1 MLPNNRRY
9 LSTFVLSLLSVITFA
24 DNRLTGTIIGTTQSV
39 DYTNTSAPS
48 TTVNTRENAF
58 DGDLTTFF
66 ASWDRSFSWVGL
78 DLGTPHVITRV
89 AWSPRNDGQ
98 GPKRVNLGVFE
109 GANREDFMDAV
120 PIYIINENGVI
131 GQLSSADVNCSR
143 GFRYVRYVGPS
154 DARCNIA
161 EVEFYGHEGEGDDSN
176 LFMIGGLP
184 TVSIHTEG
192 NVEPYDKITDI
203 PSIISIIGDKGNN
216 IIAQTGGT
224 RERGNYSRT
233 FPKRPYRIKFDS
245 KQNVLDAPAKAK
257 KWTLINN
264 YGDKTLMRNL
274 IAFHLSS
281 VFEMPYTPY
290 GTAVNVIMNGEYK
303 GCYQLCDQIEVNKN
317 RVNITEMKPTDNEGE
332 ALTGGYLIE
341 VDAYAEDEISW
352 FTSSNSTRVTIKSP
366 DEDEITTEQSNYIRN
381 FYSNMENNWRTYLDT
396 NTFLRHFLVGELS
409 GNTDTYWSV
418 YMYKQRGEDKL
429 YVGPV
434 WDFDIA
440 FENDNRTYPINNH
453 TQWVYQ
459 YGSVEGYMRTLT
471 TNIINDNTTK
481 AQLIDIWDEARHN
494 GIDEESLLAF
504 IDNMSEQLQ
513 ESQKLNFTRWNIMNQ
528 YVHQNPRIYG
538 SYQGEVNNVKNYL
551 KERITWIDNKLGY
564 TFVPRDPEPEPEP
577 EPDPVDGIHSLRVN
591 FDLPY
596 QVYSM
601 YGQLVSTNLN
611 AVPDGVYVVRQGGV
625 ARKTIVRK

>member
-9 LSTFVLSLLSVITFA
+9 LSTFVLSLISVITFA
-24 DNRLTGTIIGTTQSV
+24 DNRLTGTIIGTTLSV

-224 RERGNYSRT
+224 RERGNFSRT

-281 VFEMPYTPY
+281 VLEMPYTPY

-352 FTSSNSTRVTIKSP
+352 FTSSNGTRVTIKSP

-471 TNIINDNTTK
+471 TNIINDMTTK

-513 ESQKLNFTRWNIMNQ
+513 ESQKLNFTRWPILNQ

-564 TFVPRDPEPEPEP
+564 TFVPREP
-577 EPDPVDGIHSLRVN
+577 EPDPNINTDGISAHHVN
-591 FDLPY
+591 WKAPY
-596 QVYSM
+596 NVYSM
-601 YGQLVSTNLN
+601 SGQCVCNDLN
-611 AVPDGVYVVRQGGV
+611 VLSSGVYVVRQGKT
-625 ARKTIVRK
+625 ARKIIIQ

>member
-1 MLPNNRRY
+1 MLPNNHRY

-39 DYTNTSAPS
+39 DYSNTSVPS

-66 ASWDRSFSWVGL
+66 ASWDRSFTWVGL

-89 AWSPRNDGQ
+89 AWSPRNDSQ

-109 GANREDFMDAV
+109 GSNREDFMDAV
-120 PIYIINENGVI
+120 PIHIINENGVI
-131 GQLSSADVNCSR
+131 GQMSSADVNCSR

-192 NVEPYDKITDI
+192 NIEPYDKITDI

-352 FTSSNSTRVTIKSP
+352 FTSSNGTRVTIKSP

-471 TNIINDNTTK
+471 TNIINDKTTK
-481 AQLIDIWDEARHN
+481 MQLIDIWDEARHN

-513 ESQKLNFTRWNIMNQ
+513 ESQKLNFTRWDIINQ
-528 YVHQNPRIYG
+528 YVHQNPRVYG

-564 TFVPRDPEPEPEP
+564 TFVPREP
-577 EPDPVDGIHSLRVN
+577 EPDPDNNTDGISAHHVN
-591 FDLPY
+591 WKAPY
-596 QVYSM
+596 YVYSM
-601 YGQLVSTNLN
+601 SGQCVGNDLN
-611 AVPDGVYVVRQGGV
+611 VLSSGVYVVRQGKT
-625 ARKTIVRK
+625 ARKIIIQ

>member
-9 LSTFVLSLLSVITFA
+9 LSTFVLSLISVITFA
-24 DNRLTGTIIGTTQSV
+24 DNRLTGTIIGTTLSV

-120 PIYIINENGVI
+120 PIYIINEDGVI
-131 GQLSSADVNCSR
+131 GRMSSADVNCSR

-224 RERGNYSRT
+224 RERGNFSRT

-281 VFEMPYTPY
+281 VLEMPYTPY

-440 FENDNRTYPINNH
+440 FENDNRTYPINSH

-471 TNIINDNTTK
+471 TNIINDKTTK

-564 TFVPRDPEPEPEP
+564 TFVPREP
-577 EPDPVDGIHSLRVN
+577 EPDPNINTDGISAHHVN
-591 FDLPY
+591 WKAPY
-596 QVYSM
+596 NVYSM
-601 YGQLVSTNLN
+601 SGQCVGNDLN
-611 AVPDGVYVVRQGGV
+611 VLSSGVYVVRQGKT
-625 ARKTIVRK
+625 ARKIIIQ

>member
-24 DNRLTGTIIGTTQSV
+24 DNRLTGTIIGTTLSV

-48 TTVNTRENAF
+48 TTVNTRENTF

-224 RERGNYSRT
+224 RERGNFSRT

-281 VFEMPYTPY
+281 VLEMPYTPY

-352 FTSSNSTRVTIKSP
+352 FTSSNGTRVTIKSP

-471 TNIINDNTTK
+471 TNIINDKTTK

-513 ESQKLNFTRWNIMNQ
+513 ESQKLNFTRWPILNQ
-528 YVHQNPRIYG
+528 YVHQNPRVYG

-564 TFVPRDPEPEPEP
+564 TFVPREP
-577 EPDPVDGIHSLRVN
+577 EPDPNINTDGISAHHVN
-591 FDLPY
+591 WKAPY
-596 QVYSM
+596 NVYSM
-601 YGQLVSTNLN
+601 SGQCVGNDLN
-611 AVPDGVYVVRQGGV
+611 VLSSGVYVVRQGKT
-625 ARKTIVRK
+625 ARKIIIQ

>member
-24 DNRLTGTIIGTTQSV
+24 DNRLTGTIIGTTLSV

-120 PIYIINENGVI
+120 PIYIINEDGVI
-131 GQLSSADVNCSR
+131 GRMSSADVNCSR

-471 TNIINDNTTK
+471 TNIINDKTTK

-513 ESQKLNFTRWNIMNQ
+513 ESQKLNFTRWDIINQ

>member
-9 LSTFVLSLLSVITFA
+9 LSTLVLSLLSVITFA

-176 LFMIGGLP
+176 MFMIGGLP

-281 VFEMPYTPY
+281 VLEMPYTPY

-471 TNIINDNTTK
+471 TNIINDKTTK

-513 ESQKLNFTRWNIMNQ
+513 ESQKLNFTRWPILNQ

-564 TFVPRDPEPEPEP
+564 TFVPREP
-577 EPDPVDGIHSLRVN
+577 EPDPNINTDGISAHHVN
-591 FDLPY
+591 WKAPY
-596 QVYSM
+596 NVYSM
-601 YGQLVSTNLN
+601 SGQCVGNDLN
-611 AVPDGVYVVRQGGV
+611 VLSSGVYIIRQGKT
-625 ARKTIVRK
+625 ARKIIIQ

>member
-9 LSTFVLSLLSVITFA
+9 LSTFVLSLISVITFA
-24 DNRLTGTIIGTTQSV
+24 DNRLTGTIIGTTLSV

-131 GQLSSADVNCSR
+131 GRMSSADVNCSR

-224 RERGNYSRT
+224 RERGNFSRT

-281 VFEMPYTPY
+281 VLEMPYTPY

-352 FTSSNSTRVTIKSP
+352 FTSSNGTRVTIKSP

-471 TNIINDNTTK
+471 TNIINDMTTK

-513 ESQKLNFTRWNIMNQ
+513 ESQKLNFTRWPILNQ

-564 TFVPRDPEPEPEP
+564 TFVPREP
-577 EPDPVDGIHSLRVN
+577 EPDPNINTDGISAHHVN
-591 FDLPY
+591 WKAPY
-596 QVYSM
+596 NVYSM
-601 YGQLVSTNLN
+601 SGQCVCNDLN
-611 AVPDGVYVVRQGGV
+611 VLSSGVYVVRQGKT
-625 ARKTIVRK
+625 ARKIIIQ

>member
-24 DNRLTGTIIGTTQSV
+24 DNRLTGTIIGTTLSV

-48 TTVNTRENAF
+48 TTVNTRENTF

-281 VFEMPYTPY
+281 VLEMPYTPY

-352 FTSSNSTRVTIKSP
+352 FTSSNGTRVTIKSP

-471 TNIINDNTTK
+471 TNIINDKTTK

-513 ESQKLNFTRWNIMNQ
+513 ESQKLNFTRWPILNQ
-528 YVHQNPRIYG
+528 YVHQNPRVYG

-564 TFVPRDPEPEPEP
+564 TFVPREP
-577 EPDPVDGIHSLRVN
+577 EPDPNINTDGISAHHVN
-591 FDLPY
+591 WKAPY
-596 QVYSM
+596 NVYSM
-601 YGQLVSTNLN
+601 SGQCVGNDLN
-611 AVPDGVYVVRQGGV
+611 VLSSGVYVVRQGKT
-625 ARKTIVRK
+625 ARKIIIQ

>member
-39 DYTNTSAPS
+39 DYINTSVPS

-176 LFMIGGLP
+176 MFMIGGLP

-352 FTSSNSTRVTIKSP
+352 FTSSNGTRVTIKSP

-471 TNIINDNTTK
+471 TNIINDKTTK

-513 ESQKLNFTRWNIMNQ
+513 ESQKLNFTRWDIINQ

-564 TFVPRDPEPEPEP
+564 TFVPREP
-577 EPDPVDGIHSLRVN
+577 EPDPNINTDGISAHHVN
-591 FDLPY
+591 WKAPY
-596 QVYSM
+596 NVYSM
-601 YGQLVSTNLN
+601 SGQCVGNDLN
-611 AVPDGVYVVRQGGV
+611 VLSSGVYVVRQGKT
-625 ARKTIVRK
+625 ARKIIIQ

>member
-176 LFMIGGLP
+176 MFMIGGLP

-513 ESQKLNFTRWNIMNQ
+513 ESQKLNFTRWDIINQ

>member
-1 MLPNNRRY
+1 MLPNYRRY

-66 ASWDRSFSWVGL
+66 ASWDRSFAWVGL

-176 LFMIGGLP
+176 MFMIGGLP

-513 ESQKLNFTRWNIMNQ
+513 ESQKLNFTRWDIINQ

-538 SYQGEVNNVKNYL
+538 SYEGEVNNVKNYI
-551 KERITWIDNKLGY
+551 KNRIAWIDKKLGY
-564 TFVPRDPEPEPEP
+564 TFVPREPEPEPEP

>member
-9 LSTFVLSLLSVITFA
+9 LSTFVLSLISVITFA
-24 DNRLTGTIIGTTQSV
+24 DNRLTGTIIGTTLSV

-224 RERGNYSRT
+224 RERGNFSRT

-281 VFEMPYTPY
+281 VLEMPYTPY

-352 FTSSNSTRVTIKSP
+352 FTSSNGTRATTKSRT
-366 DEDEITTEQSNYIRN
+366 EDEISTE
-381 FYSNMENNWRTYLDT
+381 
-396 NTFLRHFLVGELS
+396 
-409 GNTDTYWSV
+409 
-418 YMYKQRGEDKL
+418 
-429 YVGPV
+429 P
-434 WDFDIA
+434 
-440 FENDNRTYPINNH
+440 
-453 TQWVYQ
+453 
-459 YGSVEGYMRTLT
+459 
-471 TNIINDNTTK
+471 
-481 AQLIDIWDEARHN
+481 
-494 GIDEESLLAF
+494 
-504 IDNMSEQLQ
+504 
-513 ESQKLNFTRWNIMNQ
+513 
-528 YVHQNPRIYG
+528 
-538 SYQGEVNNVKNYL
+538 
-551 KERITWIDNKLGY
+551 
-564 TFVPRDPEPEPEP
+564 
-577 EPDPVDGIHSLRVN
+577 
-591 FDLPY
+591 
-596 QVYSM
+596 
-601 YGQLVSTNLN
+601 ST
-611 AVPDGVYVVRQGGV
+611 
-625 ARKTIVRK
+625 

>member
-24 DNRLTGTIIGTTQSV
+24 DNRLTGTIIGTTLSV

-48 TTVNTRENAF
+48 TTVNTRENTF

-352 FTSSNSTRVTIKSP
+352 FTSSNGTRVTIKSP

-471 TNIINDNTTK
+471 TNIINDKTTK

-513 ESQKLNFTRWNIMNQ
+513 ESQKLNFTRWPILNQ
-528 YVHQNPRIYG
+528 YVHQNPRVYG

-564 TFVPRDPEPEPEP
+564 TFVPREP
-577 EPDPVDGIHSLRVN
+577 EPDPNINTDGISAHHVN
-591 FDLPY
+591 WKAPY
-596 QVYSM
+596 NVYSM
-601 YGQLVSTNLN
+601 SGQCVGNDLN
-611 AVPDGVYVVRQGGV
+611 VLSSGVYVVRQGKT
-625 ARKTIVRK
+625 ARKIIIQ

>member
-24 DNRLTGTIIGTTQSV
+24 DNRLTGTIIGTTLSV

-176 LFMIGGLP
+176 MFMIGGLP

-281 VFEMPYTPY
+281 VLEMPYTPY

-352 FTSSNSTRVTIKSP
+352 FTSSNGTRVTIKSP

-471 TNIINDNTTK
+471 TNIINDKTTK

-513 ESQKLNFTRWNIMNQ
+513 ESQKLNFTRWPILNQ
-528 YVHQNPRIYG
+528 SVHQNPRVYG

-564 TFVPRDPEPEPEP
+564 TFVPREP
-577 EPDPVDGIHSLRVN
+577 EPDPNINTDGISAHHVN
-591 FDLPY
+591 WKAPY
-596 QVYSM
+596 NVYSM
-601 YGQLVSTNLN
+601 SGQCVGNDLN
-611 AVPDGVYVVRQGGV
+611 VLSSGVYVVRQGKT
-625 ARKTIVRK
+625 ARKIIIQ

>member
-9 LSTFVLSLLSVITFA
+9 LSTFVLSLISVITFA
-24 DNRLTGTIIGTTQSV
+24 DNRLTGTIIGTTLSV

-89 AWSPRNDGQ
+89 AWSPRNDSQ

-224 RERGNYSRT
+224 RERGNFSRT

-352 FTSSNSTRVTIKSP
+352 FTSSNNTRVTIKSP
-366 DEDEITTEQSNYIRN
+366 DEDEITTEQSNYIRD

-471 TNIINDNTTK
+471 TNIINDKTTK

-494 GIDEESLLAF
+494 GIDEESLMAF

-513 ESQKLNFTRWNIMNQ
+513 ESQKLNFTRWDIINQ

-564 TFVPRDPEPEPEP
+564 TFVPREP
-577 EPDPVDGIHSLRVN
+577 EPDPNINTDGISAHHVN
-591 FDLPY
+591 WKAPY
-596 QVYSM
+596 NVYSM
-601 YGQLVSTNLN
+601 SGQCVGNDLN
-611 AVPDGVYVVRQGGV
+611 VLSSGVYVVRQGKT
-625 ARKTIVRK
+625 ARKIIIQ

>member
-9 LSTFVLSLLSVITFA
+9 LSTFVLSLISVITFA
-24 DNRLTGTIIGTTQSV
+24 DNRLTGTIIGTTLSV

-224 RERGNYSRT
+224 RERGNFSRT

-281 VFEMPYTPY
+281 VLEMPYTPY

-352 FTSSNSTRVTIKSP
+352 FTSSNGTRVTIKSP

-471 TNIINDNTTK
+471 TNIINDKTTK

-513 ESQKLNFTRWNIMNQ
+513 ESQKLNFTRWPILNQ

-564 TFVPRDPEPEPEP
+564 TFVPREP
-577 EPDPVDGIHSLRVN
+577 EPDPNINTDGISAHHVN
-591 FDLPY
+591 WKAPY
-596 QVYSM
+596 NVYSM
-601 YGQLVSTNLN
+601 SGQCVGNDLN
-611 AVPDGVYVVRQGGV
+611 VLSSGVYIIRQGKT
-625 ARKTIVRK
+625 ARKIIIQ

>member
-9 LSTFVLSLLSVITFA
+9 LSTFVLSLISVITFA
-24 DNRLTGTIIGTTQSV
+24 DNRLTGTIIGTTLSV

-131 GQLSSADVNCSR
+131 GQMSSADVNCSR

-224 RERGNYSRT
+224 RERGNFSRT

-281 VFEMPYTPY
+281 VLEMPYTPY

-352 FTSSNSTRVTIKSP
+352 FTSSNGTRVTIKSP
-366 DEDEITTEQSNYIRN
+366 DEDEINTEQSNYIRN

-471 TNIINDNTTK
+471 TNIINDKTTK

-513 ESQKLNFTRWNIMNQ
+513 ESQKLNFTRWPILNQ

-564 TFVPRDPEPEPEP
+564 TFVPREP
-577 EPDPVDGIHSLRVN
+577 EPDPNINTDGISAHHVN
-591 FDLPY
+591 WKAPY
-596 QVYSM
+596 NVYSM
-601 YGQLVSTNLN
+601 SGQCVGNDLN
-611 AVPDGVYVVRQGGV
+611 VLSSGVYVVRQGKT
-625 ARKTIVRK
+625 ARKIIIQ

>member
-1 MLPNNRRY
+1 MLPNYRRY

-24 DNRLTGTIIGTTQSV
+24 DNRLTGTIIGTTLSV

-224 RERGNYSRT
+224 RERGNFSRT

-281 VFEMPYTPY
+281 VLEMPYTPY

-471 TNIINDNTTK
+471 TNIINDKTTK

-513 ESQKLNFTRWNIMNQ
+513 ESQKLNFTRWPILNQ
-528 YVHQNPRIYG
+528 SVHQNPRVYG

-564 TFVPRDPEPEPEP
+564 TFVPREP
-577 EPDPVDGIHSLRVN
+577 EPDPNINTDGISAHHVN
-591 FDLPY
+591 WKAPY
-596 QVYSM
+596 NVYSM
-601 YGQLVSTNLN
+601 SGQCVGNDLN
-611 AVPDGVYVVRQGGV
+611 VLSSGVYVVRQGKT
-625 ARKTIVRK
+625 ARKIIIQ

>member
-9 LSTFVLSLLSVITFA
+9 LSTFVLSLISVITFA
-24 DNRLTGTIIGTTQSV
+24 DNRLTGTIIGTTLSV

-66 ASWDRSFSWVGL
+66 ASWERSFSWVGL

-131 GQLSSADVNCSR
+131 GRMSSADVNCSR
-143 GFRYVRYVGPS
+143 GFRYVRYVGPF

-281 VFEMPYTPY
+281 VLEMPYTPY

-352 FTSSNSTRVTIKSP
+352 FTSSNGTRVTIKSP

-471 TNIINDNTTK
+471 TNIINDKTTK

-513 ESQKLNFTRWNIMNQ
+513 ESQKLNFTRWPILNQ
-528 YVHQNPRIYG
+528 YVHQNPRVYG

-564 TFVPRDPEPEPEP
+564 TFVPREP
-577 EPDPVDGIHSLRVN
+577 EPDPNINTDGISAHHVN
-591 FDLPY
+591 WKAPY
-596 QVYSM
+596 NVYSM
-601 YGQLVSTNLN
+601 SGQCVGNDLN
-611 AVPDGVYVVRQGGV
+611 VLSSGVYVVRQGKT
-625 ARKTIVRK
+625 ARKIIIQ

>member
-9 LSTFVLSLLSVITFA
+9 LSTFVLSLISVITFA
-24 DNRLTGTIIGTTQSV
+24 DNRLTGTIIGTTLSV

-89 AWSPRNDGQ
+89 SWSPRNDGQ

-120 PIYIINENGVI
+120 PIYIINEDGVI
-131 GQLSSADVNCSR
+131 GRMSSADVNCSR

-281 VFEMPYTPY
+281 VLEMPYTPY

-352 FTSSNSTRVTIKSP
+352 FTSSNGTRVTIKSP

-471 TNIINDNTTK
+471 TNIINDKTTK

-513 ESQKLNFTRWNIMNQ
+513 ESQKLNFTRWPILNQ

-564 TFVPRDPEPEPEP
+564 TFVPREPEPEPEP

>member
-1 MLPNNRRY
+1 MLPNYRRY
-9 LSTFVLSLLSVITFA
+9 LSTFVLSLISVITFA

-176 LFMIGGLP
+176 MFMIGGLP

-352 FTSSNSTRVTIKSP
+352 FTSSNNTRVTIKSP

-471 TNIINDNTTK
+471 TNIINDKTTK

-513 ESQKLNFTRWNIMNQ
+513 ESQKLNFTRWDIINQ

-538 SYQGEVNNVKNYL
+538 SYEGEVNNVKNYI
-551 KERITWIDNKLGY
+551 KNRIAWIDKKLGY

>member
-9 LSTFVLSLLSVITFA
+9 LSTFVLSLISVITFA
-24 DNRLTGTIIGTTQSV
+24 DNRLTGTIIGTTLSV

-224 RERGNYSRT
+224 RERGNFSRT

-281 VFEMPYTPY
+281 VLEMPYTPY

-352 FTSSNSTRVTIKSP
+352 FTSSNGTRVTIKSP

-471 TNIINDNTTK
+471 TNIINDKTTK

-513 ESQKLNFTRWNIMNQ
+513 ESQKLNFTRWPILNQ

-564 TFVPRDPEPEPEP
+564 TFVPREP
-577 EPDPVDGIHSLRVN
+577 EPDPNINTDGISAHHVN
-591 FDLPY
+591 WKAPY
-596 QVYSM
+596 NVYSM
-601 YGQLVSTNLN
+601 SGQCVCNDLN
-611 AVPDGVYVVRQGGV
+611 VLSSGVYVVRQGKT
-625 ARKTIVRK
+625 ARKIIIQ